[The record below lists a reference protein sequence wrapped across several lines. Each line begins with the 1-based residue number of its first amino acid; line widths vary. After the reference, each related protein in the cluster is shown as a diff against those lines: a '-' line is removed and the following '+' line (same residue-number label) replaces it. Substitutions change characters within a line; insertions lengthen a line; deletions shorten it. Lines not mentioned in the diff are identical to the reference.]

1 MLAVNWRKGGKLL
14 KRQDSAIFCNLFY
27 DDCFNDE
34 CDCCDLPLSTMESL
48 PETCEKFF
56 SLNLINPNVMK

>member
-1 MLAVNWRKGGKLL
+1 MFPYKPMLAVNWRKGGKLL

-34 CDCCDLPLSTMESL
+34 CDCCDLPLIHYG
-48 PETCEKFF
+48 EKHARNAFG
-56 SLNLINPNVMK
+56 